1 MAKKVNGK
9 KRGPVKGVKLD
20 QVARTDFGRRL
31 FTVRRARGISQKELG
46 EKVGLSLR
54 MISYYERDENG
65 PPVAVL
71 KKIAAALNVSASYL
85 LGESPLKTTVKDEI
99 DPALKKPFEVLQSLP
114 KKQQRTA
121 VSMIDA
127 LAAKSKMEEQGS
139 R

>member
-1 MAKKVNGK
+1 M
-9 KRGPVKGVKLD
+9 
-20 QVARTDFGRRL
+20 
-31 FTVRRARGISQKELG
+31 
-46 EKVGLSLR
+46 
-54 MISYYERDENG
+54 
-65 PPVAVL
+65 L